1 MSRSKKKIRP
11 LIKIHGGSYYYAD
24 WIISHFPA
32 GHEDLNYFEMFLGGG
47 SVYLNKEC
55 NASVVLNDKNGE
67 LYQLW
72 QQVMYFPDTLVQELQ
87 RIEYNNTNFENSK
100 LMVAPTPE
108 STFVKYRMS
117 RGGLCKTF
125 AWSNRLRGGK
135 PGDVNAWETAIQ
147 NICNVWGKLSK
158 DDVIFVN
165 YDFVTNIGYF
175 QKGDLNDNSNS
186 NLFFLDP
193 PFVPK
198 TRTAKK
204 CYEYEMTYE
213 QHEVLVNGIKD
224 AKAYV
229 CLLGYDNKLYNGVL
243 SAPRWNKVSKQVTNN
258 SGQNAKKQ
266 KRQICLWRNYVA

>member
-1 MSRSKKKIRP
+1 MSVSKKKIRP

-24 WIISHFPA
+24 WIISHFPHN
-32 GHEDLNYFEMFLGGG
+32 HEYLDYFEMFLGGG
-47 SVYLNKEC
+47 SVYLNKKC
-55 NASVVLNDKNGE
+55 FGLVVLNEKNPE
-67 LYQLW
+67 LFKLW
-72 QQVMYFPDTLVQELQ
+72 NDVLYHTDYIVDSLKALEYKQE
-87 RIEYNNTNFENSK
+87 TFEWAKKYSST
-100 LMVAPTPE
+100 VA
-108 STFVKYRMS
+108 TFAKYRMS
-117 RGGLCKTF
+117 RGGLCKSF
-125 AWSNRLRGGK
+125 AWSDRLRGGK
-135 PGDVNAWETAIQ
+135 PGDVNAWETSIK
-147 NICNVWGKLSK
+147 NISNVVCKMINDDMILS
-158 DDVIFVN
+158 N
-165 YDFVTNIGYF
+165 YDFVSEYIESYI
-175 QKGDLNDNSNS
+175 KSSLNSPE

-258 SGQNAKKQ
+258 SGQNSKKQ